1 MNRVQA
7 LKADA
12 GKTPKVPKPTR
23 PKKNKDEKDEE
34 FNTESGPGVTTKVFV
49 EWVDIDGD
57 GIVDFKKVCLK
68 FLNLLGS
75 HVWSLRRPYPLN
87 NILG

>member
-12 GKTPKVPKPTR
+12 GETPKVPKPTR
-23 PKKNKDEKDEE
+23 PKKNKEEKDEE

-68 FLNLLGS
+68 IFTWASGVVS
-75 HVWSLRRPYPLN
+75 EKTISSQ
-87 NILG
+87 